1 MSNGDRWLPSAA
13 YVTLWTAPLLCTQS
27 GLSVDLTPST
37 RRLRAPPRLLALA
50 ALRTGARASQIARRA
65 VSTEVLAERAK
76 LAVLDPHRNGV
87 IEALATPRPLLGL
100 FNDIPRHQFRESDAR
115 AWAVA
120 GFDFVVNDAEHSG
133 NDLLYGREENACLQR
148 YGLTPIQR
156 LPREAVS
163 AHGDALAGGAR
174 GTMRPYALTLDDAQ
188 TYVEAADF
196 PVSGAEGLRRHAR
209 GAFPVRGGDGAVTFT
224 PETLRDAEQGRTLA
238 CLQFETE
245 EYLFDEELRRKV
257 LGVLSKRGNARV
269 RLRGRLGRGDAVWV
283 ARQSRGRR
291 CGPVCRCRGP
301 GRGRRRRGRRRIAG
315 RGRGQHAATY
325 EARDADDRV
334 TGLRVRPGA
343 LRGARDG
350 GAVPRGGGGV

>member
-1 MSNGDRWLPSAA
+1 M
-13 YVTLWTAPLLCTQS
+13 CTQS

-37 RRLRAPPRLLALA
+37 RRLMAPPRLLALA

-257 LGVLSKRGNARV
+257 LGVLSKRGNACAFV
-269 RLRGRLGRGDAVWV
+269 GALDA
-283 ARQSRGRR
+283 ATR
-291 CGPVCRCRGP
+291 CGSPDRVADGVADLCADAAGLGVAVGGVVGGASPAEVEANMLRHMKLGMRMIAPPVFASDLALYGALATAEP
-301 GRGRRRRGRRRIAG
+301 F
-315 RGRGQHAATY
+315 HAA
-325 EARDADDRV
+325 AAAFRSN
-334 TGLRVRPGA
+334 
-343 LRGARDG
+343 
-350 GAVPRGGGGV
+350 